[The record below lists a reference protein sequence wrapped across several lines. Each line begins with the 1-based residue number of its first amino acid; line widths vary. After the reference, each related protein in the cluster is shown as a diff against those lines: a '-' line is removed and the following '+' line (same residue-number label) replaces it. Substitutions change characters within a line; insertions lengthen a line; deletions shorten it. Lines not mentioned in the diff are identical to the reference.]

1 MERYIVVTDND
12 AAAYDV
18 KARAVTLGASVDTTL
33 IGAVDGFAAEM
44 TEEQVE
50 KVEQLPGVDYVE
62 PDLRIT
68 LDAPGSAIRTDA
80 ACSANSLGRIDD
92 GSSSSLP
99 IGFDVN
105 WFGTSYDALY
115 INNNGGVVL
124 DDGRGVFTSYRGID
138 LGTTIRPLILPLF
151 TDMDTRNAATSPVTY
166 GQISNFGGV
175 SGAKAF
181 CVNWVDVGEYSQ
193 TAPRFSAQLVIID
206 QGSGDVDIEFN
217 YNTVGQPTST
227 SNGTFVIGYA
237 DPVSRS
243 NSWIHVR
250 STDSTLPYIDG
261 GASALNAHQDGGT
274 GVEGRFTKEIRPGAA
289 PTASPTPSPSPT
301 PTSTTSC
308 GVTTPPGTYGC
319 APWGLDRI
327 DTRTRTYDQLYTPA
341 GDASGVVAYVVD
353 TGIRQSHTE
362 FTGRMG
368 AYQYDAVDNDTLPQD
383 CHGHGT
389 HVAGTMAGANYGVA
403 RQATVVGIRVLD
415 CYGSGYTSD
424 VVAGLNWIAANHANY
439 YSGQRGVA
447 NMSLGGGASK
457 TLDDA
462 VEAVIDAGVPVV
474 VAAGNDDYDA
484 QYYSPAR
491 VADAITVAASDSS
504 DVRAWF
510 SNYGSVVDIFAPGV
524 SVLSAGISSDT
535 ATASYS
541 GTSMASPHV
550 AGAAAVY
557 LGLNPSAPPSAVATA
572 LSAAATTDV
581 ISDPQGTVN
590 RLLYARAFDPYSA
603 PSTPP
608 SAPVGGGAPAASGGG
623 GGGGSSGGDEG
634 GGGGA
639 LQEITE
645 VRPAFGP
652 VTGGNVVAI
661 IGYGF
666 TGATSVTIGGRPAG
680 FKVINDATVEVTM
693 PAADAP
699 GSADVAVNLTAA
711 RGRAFAPGGY
721 VYQAVSASTAP
732 PIAAPTPSSG
742 TSPAGASTAS
752 STSPATATLLG
763 FKANSAVLTPAV
775 KAKLARIAESVG
787 DRTVTGTVITYRD
800 KRGTAKSTKA
810 AQTRARNVV
819 RYLDSLGVDGDFSI
833 SVRKGQTAAQ
843 RRGVLVRLTTDP
855 QARATTDA
863 SRVSSLLVKFRK
875 DAEPTSAGLPL
886 TVARSLGLRMYRL
899 DFARPVTLGQ
909 AQRAAAQLARDRRVE
924 FAEPDGIVTTAF
936 TRE

>member
-18 KARAVTLGASVDTTL
+18 KARAVALGASVDTTL

-44 TEEQVE
+44 TDEQVDE
-50 KVEQLPGVDYVE
+50 VEQLPGVDYVE

-80 ACSANSLGRIDD
+80 ACTANSLGRMDD
-92 GSSSSLP
+92 GSTSSLP

-105 WFGTSYDALY
+105 WFGTSYDSLY

-138 LGTTIRPLILPLF
+138 LSTTIRPLILPLF
-151 TDMDTRNAATSPVTY
+151 TDMDTRNVATSPVTY

-193 TAPRFSAQLVIID
+193 TAAKFSAQLVIID
-206 QGSGDVDIEFN
+206 QGSGNVDIEFN

-237 DPVSRS
+237 DPVNRS
-243 NSWIHVR
+243 NSWVNVT

-274 GVEGRFTKEIRPGAA
+274 GVEGRFTREIRPGAA
-289 PTASPTPSPSPT
+289 PTASPTPSPTPT

-341 GDASGVVAYVVD
+341 GDAGGVVAYVVD

-389 HVAGTMAGANYGVA
+389 HVAGTVAGTNYGVA
-403 RQATVVGIRVLD
+403 RQATVVGVRVLD

-462 VEAVIDAGVPVV
+462 VQAVINAGVPVV
-474 VAAGNDDYDA
+474 VAAGNDNFDA

-504 DVRAWF
+504 DTRAWF
-510 SNYGSVVDIFAPGV
+510 SNYGSLVDIFAPGV
-524 SVLSAGISSDT
+524 SVLSAGIASDT

-550 AGAAAVY
+550 AGAAAIY
-557 LGLNPSAPPSAVATA
+557 LGLNPSAPPSAVESA
-572 LSAAATTDV
+572 LGAAATTDV
-581 ISDPQGTVN
+581 ITDPQGTVN

-608 SAPVGGGAPAASGGG
+608 SAPIGGGAPAASGGG
-623 GGGGSSGGDEG
+623 GGSSDDA

-666 TGATSVTIGGRPAG
+666 TGASSVTIGGRPAG

-693 PAADAP
+693 PAADGP
-699 GSADVAVNLTAA
+699 GSADVAVNLSAT

-721 VYQAVSASTAP
+721 VYRAVSATTAP
-732 PIAAPTPSSG
+732 PVNAAPSSG
-742 TSPAGASTAS
+742 DTSAAGTTATSPQG
-752 STSPATATLLG
+752 PATASLLG
-763 FKANSAVLTPAV
+763 FKPNSAVLTPSV
-775 KAKLARIAESVG
+775 KAKLERIAASVEG
-787 DRTVTGTVITYRD
+787 TSVTGTVITYRD
-800 KRGTAKSTKA
+800 KRGSAKSTKA
-810 AQTRARNVV
+810 AQARARNVV
-819 RYLDSLGVDGDFSI
+819 RYLESLGVDGEFSI
-833 SVRKGQTAAQ
+833 AVRKGVTAAQ
-843 RRGVLVRLTTDP
+843 RRGVLVRL
-855 QARATTDA
+855 
-863 SRVSSLLVKFRK
+863 S
-875 DAEPTSAGLPL
+875 
-886 TVARSLGLRMYRL
+886 
-899 DFARPVTLGQ
+899 
-909 AQRAAAQLARDRRVE
+909 
-924 FAEPDGIVTTAF
+924 AEPDGLVTTAF
-936 TRE
+936 SR